1 MEIKM
6 KIIYI
11 KIELDQSKPF
21 QLSPPS
27 AGQAGPP
34 ACSSCYSTKMKRKIL
49 DLENKLQSE
58 ELVAAALQRN

>member
-1 MEIKM
+1 M
-6 KIIYI
+6 KIIDI
-11 KIELDQSKPF
+11 KIAWINQKPF

-34 ACSSCYSTKMKRKIL
+34 ACSSCYSTQMKRKIL